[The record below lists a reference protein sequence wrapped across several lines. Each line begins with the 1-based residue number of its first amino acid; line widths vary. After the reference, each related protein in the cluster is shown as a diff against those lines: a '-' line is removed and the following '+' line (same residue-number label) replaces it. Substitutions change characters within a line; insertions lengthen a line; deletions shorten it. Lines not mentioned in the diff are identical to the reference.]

1 MHIVRDPAD
10 DGATQLNDLMLAYS
24 SPMRR
29 VCGHLPDALLR
40 EMIERMARHKL
51 DELHAARR
59 RRAGARLT
67 RHPRRPAAAPPMFL
81 AS

>member
-10 DGATQLNDLMLAYS
+10 DGATQLHELMLAYN

-51 DELHAARR
+51 EELRAARR
-59 RRAGARLT
+59 RRRARLT
-67 RHPRRPAAAPPMFL
+67 RHPRRPAGAPPMFL